1 MEQRSSHVPDSDGEI
16 QQQPSAPSTRRLV
29 IEIPSR
35 PRAFE
40 PKKRPNPKGSD
51 QDDEELSGAEQNP
64 AKRRK
69 KDHIGQDI
77 SKDHNPP
84 EGDDDSSDDPFLD
97 EPKGNKGKGKAT
109 GYHLE
114 QPEQVPDEDGDVVF
128 DDLWTLDD
136 ESNLLM
142 SWSEDDQT
150 LLDSLPKAEIALWR
164 RLMRLFGVGPEE
176 LFLPN
181 VTISRAD
188 LPDYVGKDG
197 RAIPNKIH
205 LSTNFC
211 NAFKYGDRCAVPKS
225 FDTQVI
231 DMEATSLLETLRHAG
246 IIGNL
251 TCGQE
256 RIFKDI
262 LGDRFPEHFH
272 FHEHLKDIVKANSG
286 MKPQNASK
294 NPDAERGRFSSP
306 NQIWK
311 KDWVLSQRRQQLR
324 SEKQPNLRD
333 PLGGEILEDNNLS
346 DDAEDSGFDLAHGGR
361 ISSDEE
367 NQEDDQAMIDD
378 EPFGMGMVSGER
390 SPVLT
395 GPQEAQRIEPFE
407 VLASP
412 KGENLPNVPAPDEAR
427 DSESIPGF
435 QNIVV
440 NQSAISKCDIQQY
453 RDDKDNTLVRR
464 SNMPMAK
471 DSIGNMVQRRST
483 QLKMLETQAY
493 AYLSK

>member
-1 MEQRSSHVPDSDGEI
+1 MHARYPKRKQKNYQATEQNILPSTKTFTMDKNLSNSKPRGRGRPKKTSKIMEQRSSHVPDSDGEI
-16 QQQPSAPSTRRLV
+16 QQQPSAPSPRRLV

-51 QDDEELSGAEQNP
+51 QDDEKLSGAEQNP

-69 KDHIGQDI
+69 KDHIGQDN

-164 RLMRLFGVGPEE
+164 RSMRLFSVGPEE

-188 LPDYVGKDG
+188 LPDYAGKDG

-211 NAFKYGDRCAVPKS
+211 NAFKYIISLPLLAKRRSLLQYLLTKALRLRCGDRCAVPKS

-231 DMEATSLLETLRHAG
+231 DMEATNLLETLRHAG

-294 NPDAERGRFSSP
+294 NPDAVQDG
-306 NQIWK
+306 
-311 KDWVLSQRRQQLR
+311 DLDTYQLR
-324 SEKQPNLRD
+324 PKDLNNIIKAWDFYRND
-333 PLGGEILEDNNLS
+333 PKNSHHLLPSMKKYFDENKILKNRKG
-346 DDAEDSGFDLAHGGR
+346 DASLHQIKYGR
-361 ISSDEE
+361 
-367 NQEDDQAMIDD
+367 
-378 EPFGMGMVSGER
+378 
-390 SPVLT
+390 
-395 GPQEAQRIEPFE
+395 RI
-407 VLASP
+407 
-412 KGENLPNVPAPDEAR
+412 GYYPNVVSNSD
-427 DSESIPGF
+427 
-435 QNIVV
+435 
-440 NQSAISKCDIQQY
+440 
-453 RDDKDNTLVRR
+453 RR
-464 SNMPMAK
+464 NNP
-471 DSIGNMVQRRST
+471 I
-483 QLKMLETQAY
+483 
-493 AYLSK
+493 